1 MDSAKR
7 AWIALVVTII
17 TALSAASAGAQQPTP
32 SAPLNPNWC
41 SSAPA
46 SPPPPLFEHKP
57 GQWAAYR
64 QMCMNVPKADK
75 GCASI
80 CATAEDLWN
89 LQKSGRLNQRNTWPS
104 QTDKPLGPFPLPA
117 GASGYVV
124 PAHPAPTP
132 SPADAPTSQS
142 FLLSP
147 SPFSRVIPARNS
159 TASSPSP
166 PMLRRMSRPSG
177 TSNL

>member
-1 MDSAKR
+1 MNSAKR

-64 QMCMNVPKADK
+64 QMCMNVPKANK
-75 GCASI
+75 GCASV

-89 LQKSGRLNQRNTWPS
+89 LQKSGRLNQPNTWPS
-104 QTDKPLGPFPLPA
+104 QTDKPLGPFPLPG

-124 PAHPAPTP
+124 PAQPAPSPAPADAAPSQSSILSPSVASPAPTP
-132 SPADAPTSQS
+132 NP
-142 FLLSP
+142 L
-147 SPFSRVIPARNS
+147 VIQ
-159 TASSPSP
+159 
-166 PMLRRMSRPSG
+166 
-177 TSNL
+177 